1 MSESDHDRT
10 ESDPELPGDVREEA
24 ERLTRLAR
32 NSVDDGA
39 AAAYREGRD
48 ELLAEHGFVAR
59 GRDDKVGETL
69 VCYPEEWVE
78 DGVVQIERIED
89 TDRAAEI
96 SLEGP
101 GDPENWDAVDEHNR
115 ELVAAVRSEH
125 GEVHA
130 ETAAAF
136 ADFIGNHYAKRVEDA
151 TEREVEVF
159 LTEYFPRNAWP
170 SEEQREHAERSVRLL
185 REAASD

>member
-1 MSESDHDRT
+1 MSESDHQEK
-10 ESDPELPGDVREEA
+10 ESDPELPADVREEV

-39 AAAYREGRD
+39 ATAYREGRD

-59 GRDDKVGETL
+59 VREDKVGETL
-69 VCYPEEWVE
+69 VCYPEEWVA

-115 ELVAAVRSEH
+115 ELVADVEAEH

-130 ETAAAF
+130 ETADAF
-136 ADFIGNHYAKRVEDA
+136 ADFIANHYAKRIEAA
-151 TEREVEVF
+151 TEQEIEEF

-170 SEEQREHAERSVRLL
+170 SEDQRERAERSVRLL
-185 REAASD
+185 QEAAST